1 MAKES
6 GFKWKVGMFVTI
18 GLILLMAAV
27 YFIGKQKNLFG
38 STIRVKAVF
47 ETVGGLKVGNNVR
60 LAGITIGTVD
70 NIELLSD
77 TSVLVEML
85 IEKDAQKF
93 IKKDAVAR
101 VGADGLMGDKTVIIT
116 PGKASQTEVVK
127 NNAYLKSKAPL
138 DVDSITMS
146 LRNTLANTEMITGQI
161 SQIAYKINN
170 GNGALSRLISD
181 KSLSNDL
188 TSTMENLKKSS
199 SGLSENMEAAKDNI
213 LLRGYYKKK
222 EKAVENAEKEKQ
234 KALKEQQEK
243 EERERKRL
251 EKEQKKELKKST
263 RKERRGSKDS
273 ATKTSPRDTA
283 K

>member
-6 GFKWKVGMFVTI
+6 GFTWKVGMFVTI
-18 GLILLMAAV
+18 GLILLVGAV
-27 YFIGKQKNLFG
+27 YYIGKQKNLFG
-38 STIRVKAVF
+38 DTIRVKAVF

-101 VGADGLMGDKTVIIT
+101 VGADGLMGDKTIVIT
-116 PGKASQTEVVK
+116 PGKSTQTEIVK
-127 NNAYLKSKAPL
+127 NNAYLRSKAPL
-138 DVDSITMS
+138 DVDSITAS
-146 LRNTLANTEMITGQI
+146 LRNTLANTEIITGQM
-161 SQIAYKINN
+161 SQIVYKINN

-181 KSLSNDL
+181 DEMSEDLSA
-188 TSTMENLKKSS
+188 TMENLKQSS
-199 SGLSENMEAAKDNI
+199 TGLKENMEAAKDNI

-222 EKAVENAEKEKQ
+222 EKAVEKEEKEKLKSVEEQ
-234 KALKEQQEK
+234 KAAAEK
-243 EERERKRL
+243 ERKRL
-251 EKEQKKELKKST
+251 EKEQKKQDKK
-263 RKERRGSKDS
+263 KKKQVDEKNPDIKDS
-273 ATKTSPRDTA
+273 AK
-283 K
+283 